1 MLEEQKKLRILEN
14 LVLYLDSKTGV
25 RGYILKKV
33 VEPFT
38 KMCNQKASKFHN
50 MELKISFDNGIEF
63 YGKTENSNGFVPIHR
78 LSSGEHVFAT
88 YLLCTLIHQITKAS
102 YLVIDN
108 MDKLDAKSFK
118 LFVEL
123 LEDDT
128 SYDNIILGAVNHDD
142 TLEQLKG
149 TGLKIVNL

>member
-1 MLEEQKKLRILEN
+1 MIIDKIGDIL
-14 LVLYLDSKTGV
+14 
-25 RGYILKKV
+25 
-33 VEPFT
+33 
-38 KMCNQKASKFHN
+38 H
-50 MELKISFDNGIEF
+50 
-63 YGKTENSNGFVPIHR
+63 TEADVI
-78 LSSGEHVFAT
+78 
-88 YLLCTLIHQITKAS
+88 CHQ
-102 YLVIDN
+102 VN
-108 MDKLDAKSFK
+108 CKSFK

>member
-1 MLEEQKKLRILEN
+1 MIAEYPISRPMIQWFAGHGAARWIVSLR
-14 LVLYLDSKTGV
+14 VL
-25 RGYILKKV
+25 
-33 VEPFT
+33 
-38 KMCNQKASKFHN
+38 
-50 MELKISFDNGIEF
+50 
-63 YGKTENSNGFVPIHR
+63 
-78 LSSGEHVFAT
+78 
-88 YLLCTLIHQITKAS
+88 S

-149 TGLKIVNL
+149 TELKIVNL

>member
-1 MLEEQKKLRILEN
+1 MKIRSIYRMKERNRNKKTAGS
-14 LVLYLDSKTGV
+14 YPSC
-25 RGYILKKV
+25 
-33 VEPFT
+33 F
-38 KMCNQKASKFHN
+38 S
-50 MELKISFDNGIEF
+50 
-63 YGKTENSNGFVPIHR
+63 

-88 YLLCTLIHQITKAS
+88 YLLCTLSHQITKAS

>member
-1 MLEEQKKLRILEN
+1 MRNDFAIFITTHERPNDQRT
-14 LVLYLDSKTGV
+14 LDWFLKSGYTGK
-25 RGYILKKV
+25 Y
-33 VEPFT
+33 
-38 KMCNQKASKFHN
+38 
-50 MELKISFDNGIEF
+50 
-63 YGKTENSNGFVPIHR
+63 
-78 LSSGEHVFAT
+78 
-88 YLLCTLIHQITKAS
+88 

>member
-1 MLEEQKKLRILEN
+1 MFFSSYDADSVFFDIFSLFIKLVSGFKSGGVVFFAFLSIELLKER
-14 LVLYLDSKTGV
+14 LD
-25 RGYILKKV
+25 
-33 VEPFT
+33 
-38 KMCNQKASKFHN
+38 
-50 MELKISFDNGIEF
+50 
-63 YGKTENSNGFVPIHR
+63 
-78 LSSGEHVFAT
+78 
-88 YLLCTLIHQITKAS
+88 
-102 YLVIDN
+102 
-108 MDKLDAKSFK
+108 KSFK

>member
-1 MLEEQKKLRILEN
+1 MI
-14 LVLYLDSKTGV
+14 
-25 RGYILKKV
+25 
-33 VEPFT
+33 
-38 KMCNQKASKFHN
+38 
-50 MELKISFDNGIEF
+50 IEF